1 MAAPQV
7 LVVDDEPD
15 ILDLLGI
22 TLRRM
27 GSNCRTAA
35 SLREARDRLQEQ
47 AYDLCLTD
55 MRLPDGNGI
64 ELVRYAQKRFPD
76 MPTAVITAYG
86 SMDAAVE
93 AMKAGAFDFIAKP
106 LQIEELRN
114 VVEQALKIGPESGID
129 RRSRDV
135 LLGDSQAMRKIRGMI
150 VKLARSQAPVY
161 IQGPSG
167 TGKELVARLIHEKG
181 PRRDGP
187 FVPVNCGAIPS
198 ELMESEFFGHKKG
211 SFTGAHADRKGLFQ
225 TASGGTLFLDE
236 VAELPLPMQVKL
248 LRAIQEKRIR
258 PVGASQEVPVDVRIL
273 SATHQ
278 DLTRRV
284 AEGEFRE
291 DLYYRLN
298 VIPLNI
304 PPLRE
309 RPEDIPPL
317 IDHLL
322 GKMVGDDPE
331 LRPRLTLDAIRALQR
346 HPFDG
351 NVRELENIL
360 ERALTLADEGV
371 IDVPD
376 LHLPDRGDTATA
388 GQANGGL
395 AEPEP
400 EEGFELED
408 YLADLERTAIQRAL
422 AKTNGNKTAAAGLL
436 GISFRSLRY
445 KLKKL
450 EME

>member
-1 MAAPQV
+1 
-7 LVVDDEPD
+7 
-15 ILDLLGI
+15 
-22 TLRRM
+22 
-27 GSNCRTAA
+27 
-35 SLREARDRLQEQ
+35 
-47 AYDLCLTD
+47 
-55 MRLPDGNGI
+55 
-64 ELVRYAQKRFPD
+64 
-76 MPTAVITAYG
+76 
-86 SMDAAVE
+86 
-93 AMKAGAFDFIAKP
+93 
-106 LQIEELRN
+106 
-114 VVEQALKIGPESGID
+114 
-129 RRSRDV
+129 
-135 LLGDSQAMRKIRGMI
+135 
-150 VKLARSQAPVY
+150 
-161 IQGPSG
+161 
-167 TGKELVARLIHEKG
+167 
-181 PRRDGP
+181 
-187 FVPVNCGAIPS
+187 
-198 ELMESEFFGHKKG
+198 
-211 SFTGAHADRKGLFQ
+211 
-225 TASGGTLFLDE
+225 
-236 VAELPLPMQVKL
+236 MQVKL

-284 AEGEFRE
+284 AQGEFRE

-322 GKMVGDDPE
+322 GKMAGDDPE

-388 GQANGGL
+388 GEANGGL

>member
-15 ILDLLGI
+15 IRDLLGI

-27 GSNCRTAA
+27 GINCRTAA

-64 ELVRYAQKRFPD
+64 ELVRYIQKRFPD

-86 SMDAAVE
+86 NMDTAVE
-93 AMKAGAFDFIAKP
+93 AMKAGAFDFVPKP
-106 LQIEELRN
+106 LDVDTLRQ
-114 VVEQALKIGPESGID
+114 VVNQALKLGPESAID

-135 LLGDSQAMRKIRGMI
+135 LLGDSEAMRRIRGMI

-167 TGKELVARLIHEKG
+167 TGKELVARLIHDKG

-211 SFTGAHADRKGLFQ
+211 AFTGAHADHKGLFQ
-225 TASGGTLFLDE
+225 TAEGGTLFLDE

-248 LRAIQEKRIR
+248 LRAIQEKRVR
-258 PVGASQEVPVDVRIL
+258 PVGASKEVPVDVRIL

-278 DLTRRV
+278 DLARRV
-284 AEGEFRE
+284 AEGAFRE

-298 VIPLNI
+298 VIPLSI

-322 GKMVGDDPE
+322 EKMVGDDPE
-331 LRPRLTLDAIRALQR
+331 LRPRLTTDALRALQR
-346 HPFDG
+346 HPFRG

-371 IDVPD
+371 IDVED
-376 LHLPDRGDTATA
+376 LHLPDGDASA
-388 GQANGGL
+388 PAQQNSEL
-395 AEPEP
+395 AIPEP
-400 EEGFELED
+400 DEGFELEG
-408 YLADLERTAIQRAL
+408 YLQDLERTAIQRAL
-422 AKTNGNKTAAAGLL
+422 AKTNGNKTAAANLL